1 MLTEAQIQ
9 ELKLLVDSLESQG
22 KTTEE
27 IQKEVDAKKA
37 EMLGQ
42 NTLDN
47 AKKEDPAVKEA
58 ALAAG
63 ENNMDLQ
70 QEDGSLALQDPKEEF
85 NKYTEE
91 DLSTIK
97 RAFDQGEFKSDQKQA
112 YEKYKETEGQ
122 LDVNLLPEKYVR
134 PINPKTGKPFT
145 FKERIS
151 DIAYTFTGEDGLGG
165 IPGPYWMDLANSI
178 GISALTIL
186 ENTKES
192 QPVFGTYAGMPKGI
206 FEIKEKYENKKLQ
219 ELIAQSEE
227 IKKLFPP
234 TPSISEGIKGGDLG
248 ETIAGVLNGTA
259 NVGAS
264 VVPAILTKGA
274 TLVPQIAAP
283 MIRDYNIE
291 KAKTLYGE
299 DIPIQKAYQKLIDNN
314 ELEVTVPAALSTLS
328 IGLERFGIKGIKE
341 AINANKFLSKGL
353 VKHFLT
359 SPTREGFT
367 EVGQLGVET
376 YSESLAKG
384 ENALNAAKNAFNV
397 MIENGPETFLQAA
410 AGTIV
415 FGLGGRGAKK
425 SYTALKGLRAAVDPE
440 NKTEKLTDKLLELNE
455 QLNNSSDPEVSLAIK
470 KEIDNTQN
478 ELKNITV
485 RANGIFNILSE
496 KNIDEISNLE
506 DLKDLQIKRVN
517 ELNAKKDKLSQEEYI
532 TTLESYKKSFIE
544 AKNKIQGVAEDA
556 VLEAQEVEGIS
567 EVSIK
572 NANEINKAYAANP
585 GSTEVFNNTV
595 IPKMQPLL
603 NKVANKL
610 FKEYKEFGEK
620 AETKQ
625 DFITDLTY
633 GTDKNP
639 ASSLRGLYKSFN
651 PEEGQLLSTYIVR
664 NLENRAKRILDE
676 KVGQQVTEGAAS
688 IDAPQAQQLT
698 ADERAEFALAED
710 KIDISKNI
718 GLKLDDNKIKNIVTK
733 HYNPDAKK
741 FKSQISNDFKIAFKK
756 PVDDFFGKDKVSD
769 KQFSNKVTQN
779 AAPLYDM
786 LTVEGMRMARG
797 VDGVNPFVEAGML
810 VDKDGKLEKAA
821 FENIKVNALLDY
833 LTDPNVPKNTR
844 SNRRIRFKEAVAVS
858 IASSQAIKLL
868 RTDNNL
874 QTKYKDLNQL
884 KSEIA
889 NNIVDTNELTE
900 EQKEIYVKIAS
911 PKINS
916 GNIHKLLNIGQITID
931 SKTDIKNKQA
941 EMLDFIK
948 NNKIPSWLLEA
959 SQLQN
964 FGAKSLKR
972 STKQSPKY
980 YVLLNGESVKGEF
993 VSIDRN
999 GVHQYRPPTKFID
1012 EIRPSRGGLYNGKRG
1027 KAWQDALAAAK
1038 ENDKFYTTPSLK
1050 RVKIPK
1056 KIEGNEK
1063 ATKKFLKE
1071 NQSEFIKNQKAS
1083 DLIVKILNDAVNK
1096 NGSPIELASL
1106 FITGSL
1112 QATSGWVKTSAPITH
1127 IVDKFE
1133 HGTVFPYNKGIKTVE
1148 EHTPPANV
1156 AGLSLIPMIKFNQI
1170 DNLKPKWNK
1179 NFFQVLQSKKNDQ
1192 SIAKNNLTK
1201 SLPEG
1206 VSMIDDNAGI
1216 KRMAAANLDLNKIS
1230 NVTTNKTVAEEMKV
1244 ESPSTPDAIKVANEV
1259 VTEDKVE
1266 FIIDRAI
1273 AKLTELTGTKGFA
1286 VDPFLLLAAKD
1297 VSLNVLV
1304 GGLRTV
1310 KATYKAG
1317 KNLAKAIEAG
1327 YQNVKKYM
1335 SEAEW
1340 LEFARTATQEVQDVQ
1355 TPGQVRLAIF
1365 NESGVA
1371 QTQEQVR
1378 KESENLLKDL
1388 GVETEGLTTDEINQK
1403 LNTLRKARNVGLDK
1417 KAPKKKARVFDF
1429 DDTLAQSKSKV
1440 LYTLPNGTEGS
1451 LSAAEFAAQ
1460 SGELTELG
1468 ANFDFSQFDTVVKG
1482 KKGPLSVL
1490 AKKLT
1495 EAKGDRDIF
1504 VLTAR
1509 PESAAPAIQSFLRS
1523 ALGISIPLENIT
1535 GLGDGKPS
1543 AKAFW
1548 MAEKVSEGYNDIFFA
1563 DDAAKNVKAVNKML
1577 TDLGVKKK
1585 VQVAKQPDTPSLED
1599 NMDSI
1604 LRSKKPTKGSI
1615 FRRFNIYV
1623 PPGADDFAGLL
1634 YTFLGKGKVGET
1646 QMKFFQDN
1654 IMTPFAKGIA
1664 AYESAKVSLAQD
1676 FKGLKKRYK
1685 NKKLLKQ
1692 KILDGLYTN
1701 EQAVRAYL
1709 YNKAG
1714 YDLSMNKAD
1723 TDGLIAAVESNP
1735 SLKAFADDL
1744 SKITKIPEGYPAI
1757 TVDWLGGNIE
1767 TDLATAS
1774 NKDQRREFLTEFIN
1788 NKEQVFSDQNMQL
1801 IKQMHGNDF
1810 TDALKN
1816 VLERME
1822 TGVNRKKGKDKE
1834 FNAAMNW
1841 LNQSVANVMA
1851 INLRSA
1857 VLQQLSIINFMNW
1870 THNNP
1875 YRMARAMVNVPQFA
1889 SDFVELWNSSFL
1901 NERRGG
1907 LKIEINTADLAD
1919 SEPGNFFLRTQKKL
1933 LELGFKPTQWGDS
1946 FAISFGGASWYR
1958 NRINQLIKEG
1968 TNETEAKEQAMLEFQ
1983 EIAETSQQSSRP
1995 DKISRQQASEI
2006 GRFILAFANT
2016 PLQYARETKKAT
2028 LDLINGRGDWKTN
2041 ASKIVYYGG
2050 LQNIIF
2056 TGLQSALFSL
2066 LLSDDDDDEKEEK
2079 QIGYAANSMLDGFLR
2094 GMGYSGAA
2102 ISALKN
2108 LGMEYYRQREKRKK
2122 GERLYDP
2129 ALRLIQAGATISPPI
2144 SKKIGDIVEAQKFE
2158 NWRQYKNDPFYQ
2170 GFAVANYV
2178 SGLANIPA
2186 DRAFKK
2192 AENLRAI
2199 DFDKNEA
2206 WQNIF
2211 LGLGWSPYQLGVEQ
2225 EFKKKNKSSFK
2236 TKKLGKEE
2244 FKSTPLNKIENLPE
2258 GVLGKAHKDGTIQIR
2273 KGLSPAKKKQ
2283 VLAHEKV
2290 HQKDFKSGRL
2300 NYDASNVYWDGKA
2313 YQRTADKKIIYKGQA
2328 LPEGHTKLPWEKHAN
2343 GINV

>member
-1 MLTEAQIQ
+1 MLTEEQIK
-9 ELKLLVDSLESQG
+9 ELDNLVISMQASG
-22 KTTEE
+22 ASNEE
-27 IQKEVDAKKA
+27 IQQKVDAKKA

-145 FKERIS
+145 VSEWLKNSMSNAAITGGDKTKDFWSGEGNIDVASASIYSKLFGKE
-151 DIAYTFTGEDGLGG
+151 
-165 IPGPYWMDLANSI
+165 N
-178 GISALTIL
+178 
-186 ENTKES
+186 
-192 QPVFGTYAGMPKGI
+192 
-206 FEIKEKYENKKLQ
+206 
-219 ELIAQSEE
+219 
-227 IKKLFPP
+227 IKKLVAEDAQDGNTWFTQGLSEKELLKGLQRQKELEQKMKP
-234 TPSISEGIKGGDLG
+234 TASMVEGIKEGDLG
-248 ETIAGVLNGTA
+248 AFAAGAFNGITQLFGSLA
-259 NVGAS
+259 YGAS
-264 VVPAILTKGA
+264 TLGAGWFTDFYADNYVSVNEIEAEKKGVSIKD
-274 TLVPQIAAP
+274 LI
-283 MIRDYNIE
+283 
-291 KAKTLYGE
+291 KSGE
-299 DIPIQKAYQKLIDNN
+299 DNVLTPFVTSYTQTLAESFGLEQVLGKGLKKKISENVISKLTGKPVSKVLKA
-314 ELEVTVPAALSTLS
+314 TAAKEAKQS
-328 IGLERFGIKGIKE
+328 IGK
-341 AINANKFLSKGL
+341 
-353 VKHFLT
+353 
-359 SPTREGFT
+359 
-367 EVGQLGVET
+367 Q
-376 YSESLAKG
+376 
-384 ENALNAAKNAFNV
+384 
-397 MIENGPETFLQAA
+397 
-410 AGTIV
+410 
-415 FGLGGRGAKK
+415 
-425 SYTALKGLRAAVDPE
+425 ALKGAAGEVPTELYQESAKIYADTLTKTNSKLE
-440 NKTEKLTDKLLELNE
+440 AFNESFNFLFSEEALEIILQSSVAGGAGRIGSVNIQKGYKAAKEMRIAIDATATEKYVNELADLNAKLKNAKDPDVAEGIKANIKETSEKLDNLIVRG
-455 QLNNSSDPEVSLAIK
+455 NSLVNLLSSKQIDEVNDMSSLA
-470 KEIDNTQN
+470 E
-478 ELKNITV
+478 
-485 RANGIFNILSE
+485 
-496 KNIDEISNLE
+496 
-506 DLKDLQIKRVN
+506 LQIKRVKK
-517 ELNAKKDKLSQEEYI
+517 LNAKKQANEISQSEYDAA
-532 TTLESYKKSFIE
+532 LKGFKSEFIK
-544 AKNKIQGVAEDA
+544 AKNRIKGIAEDA

-756 PVDDFFGKDKVSD
+756 PVDNFFGKDKVSD

-889 NNIVDTNELTE
+889 DNVNDYEKNLFQESDLLTE
-900 EQKEIYVKIAS
+900 EDFNRYESGGWSSIAS
-911 PKINS
+911 ENKIERLLTKNENDRAAVQNWASTELPKYFSKTALKKMASSFSNGPRAYAK
-916 GNIHKLLNIGQITID
+916 GNWWFATAEDLLNSMTSNQKFAPESENINI
-931 SKTDIKNKQA
+931 A
-941 EMLDFIK
+941 L
-948 NNKIPSWLLEA
+948 
-959 SQLQN
+959 
-964 FGAKSLKR
+964 
-972 STKQSPKY
+972 TKQGYGK
-980 YVLLNGESVKGEF
+980 NFINNIFGTKEHKEF
-993 VSIDRN
+993 N
-999 GVHQYRPPTKFID
+999 K
-1012 EIRPSRGGLYNGKRG
+1012 
-1027 KAWQDALAAAK
+1027 
-1038 ENDKFYTTPSLK
+1038 
-1050 RVKIPK
+1050 K
-1056 KIEGNEK
+1056 KIEGLKEIFLTFEK
-1063 ATKKFLKE
+1063 MIKDNPDNAKFILAILSKTSGHQNAFVRIAAPIKFLSK
-1071 NQSEFIKNQKAS
+1071 
-1083 DLIVKILNDAVNK
+1083 
-1096 NGSPIELASL
+1096 
-1106 FITGSL
+1106 ITG
-1112 QATSGWVKTSAPITH
+1112 
-1127 IVDKFE
+1127 
-1133 HGTVFPYNKGIKTVE
+1133 KTVE
-1148 EHTPPANV
+1148 EHTMPASIV
-1156 AGLSLIPMIKFNQI
+1156 AKYLFQKAIKGEINNSFNPI
-1170 DNLKPKWNK
+1170 EK
-1179 NFFQVLQSKKNDQ
+1179 NYFQGQL
-1192 SIAKNNLTK
+1192 L
-1201 SLPEG
+1201 E
-1206 VSMIDDNAGI
+1206 IDDNKLIGEGFNYKSLLPVGWKVTDNVWARYFNKFVSNTNGGI
-1216 KRMAAANLDLNKIS
+1216 NPNNYVLENG
-1230 NVTTNKTVAEEMKV
+1230 KTIAEEFNV
-1244 ESPSTPDAIKVANEV
+1244 GFNGAITPDVKKIQQEGIEEQ
-1259 VTEDKVE
+1259 TDKIE

-1286 VDPFLLLAAKD
+1286 IDPFLLLAAKD

-1317 KNLAKAIEAG
+1317 KSLAKAIEAG

-1340 LEFARTATQEVQDVQ
+1340 LEFAKTATQEVQDVQ
-1355 TPGQVRLAIF
+1355 TPGQARLAIF

-1371 QTQEQVR
+1371 QAQEQVR

-1417 KAPKKKARVFDF
+1417 KAPRKKARVFDF

-1440 LYTLPNGTEGS
+1440 LYTLPDGTEGS

-1563 DDAAKNVKAVNKML
+1563 DDAAKNVKAVDKML

-1585 VQVAKQPDTPSLED
+1585 VQVAKQSDAPSLED

-1685 NKKLLKQ
+1685 NKKLLKE
-1692 KILDGLYTN
+1692 KILDGLYTK

-1723 TDGLIAAVESNP
+1723 ADGLIAAVESNP

-1788 NKEQVFSDQNMQL
+1788 NKEQIFSDQNMQL

-1822 TGVNRKKGKDKE
+1822 TGINRKKGKDKE

-1875 YRMARAMVNVPQFA
+1875 YRMARAMANVPQFA

-1958 NRINQLIKEG
+1958 NRINQLVKEG

-2066 LLSDDDDDEKEEK
+2066 LLSDDEDDEKEEK

-2192 AENLRAI
+2192 AENLKAI

-2206 WQNIF
+2206 WQNIL

-2225 EFKKKNKSSFK
+2225 EFKNSKKKRK
-2236 TKKLGKEE
+2236 Y
-2244 FKSTPLNKIENLPE
+2244 TPLNKIENLPE
-2258 GVLGKAHKDGTIQIR
+2258 GVLGKAHKDGTIQIK

-2283 VLAHEKV
+2283 VLAHERM

-2300 NYDASNVYWDGKA
+2300 DYDASNVYWDGKA